1 MKKKLI
7 ALFTAATL
15 AAVSAASLAAC
26 AGHEHTYSA
35 DWSSD
40 ETSHWHQATC
50 SENDECASAVSDKA
64 SHTFDAG
71 EVTKEAT
78 YDAEGE
84 KTFTCTVC
92 GYEKTEAVAA
102 LEKTG
107 VVYLAAESK
116 EVVTGG
122 MQSDSETYLTLDFD
136 KKQAV
141 LIVYATIDVGGGY
154 MMRLRQVADEQAAG
168 DMGTQYI
175 GKGEITSS
183 GPGTYKAVWE
193 YETVIDQET
202 QETAAMTLE
211 VPITLGSDGTPS
223 ATVQMQGI
231 HAAALT
237 LQELIVPDG
246 ETVLSAE
253 GTMVDENS
261 TTLPITTTLSVDFSS
276 GEAVVNVVASVD
288 VGGGYIMEFCFITD
302 EKDPA
307 LEAENP
313 MYYMSAMEI
322 GKASV
327 VRTDAVTYTATWGS
341 GDASVTAQ
349 ITVSI
354 DGTASA
360 VMQIAGI
367 HEEPVTL
374 TTVE

>member
-1 MKKKLI
+1 MKKKSI
-7 ALFTAATL
+7 ALFTAAAL
-15 AAVSAASLAAC
+15 AVVSAASFAAC

-40 ETSHWHQATC
+40 ATSHWHQATC

-64 SHTFDAG
+64 SHTFDGG

-78 YDAEGE
+78 YNTEGE

-107 VVYLAAESK
+107 IAYLAAESK
-116 EVVTGG
+116 EVVMGG

-136 KKQAV
+136 KKEAV

-175 GKGEITSS
+175 GKGTISS
-183 GPGTYKAVWE
+183 TGTGTYQAVWE

-211 VPITLGSDGTPS
+211 VPITVGSDGTPS

-237 LQELIVPDG
+237 VQEISVPEG
-246 ETVLSAE
+246 SVLSAE
-253 GTMVDENS
+253 GTMVDGNG
-261 TTLPITTTLSVDFSS
+261 TTLPITTTLSVDFAS
-276 GEAVVNVVASVD
+276 GEAVVDVVASVD
-288 VGGGYIMEFCFITD
+288 VGGGYIMEFCFVTD

-313 MYYMSAMEI
+313 MYYMSVMEI

-341 GDASVTAQ
+341 GETAMTAQ
-349 ITVSI
+349 ITLGI
-354 DGTASA
+354 DGTVSA
-360 VMQIAGI
+360 VMQIVGI
-367 HEEPVTL
+367 HAEPVTL
-374 TTVE
+374 TAAE